1 MMKAVLLI
9 GSPRGER
16 STSGSLG
23 LYLLDLLRKKG
34 WNIEDLQVN
43 RSLGSLEGI
52 GALVSAVDTADL
64 VILSFPT
71 YVDATPAA
79 MVRAMELLVQQRRGN
94 TDRTPLM
101 AIANCGFMEAEQNR
115 SALDICRLFA
125 RDGGF
130 EWRGGLAL
138 GGGPAI
144 DGRPL
149 AELGGM
155 ARNVRRS
162 LALSAE
168 ALAEGK
174 ELPKVAIDLMAKR
187 SLPRWLYIA
196 FGNLGWKRRAKKNGA
211 QDRMYDRPFTEGKR
225 EE

>member
-9 GSPRGER
+9 GSPKGER

-34 WNIEDLQVN
+34 WDIEDLQVQT
-43 RSLGSLEGI
+43 SLRSLEGI
-52 GALVSAVDTADL
+52 GTLVSAVDNADL
-64 VILSFPT
+64 VVLSFPT
-71 YVDATPAA
+71 YVDSTPAGL
-79 MVRAMELLVQQRRGN
+79 VRAMGLIVQQRRGN
-94 TDRTPLM
+94 TDRTPLV
-101 AIANCGFMEAEQNR
+101 AIANCGFMEAKQNHV
-115 SALDICRLFA
+115 ALDICRLFA

-149 AELGGM
+149 DELG
-155 ARNVRRS
+155 ARTRNARRS
-162 LALSAE
+162 LQLSAE

-174 ELPKVAIDLMAKR
+174 ALPQKAIDSMARK
-187 SLPRWLYIA
+187 SIPRWLYMVS
-196 FGNLGWKRRAKKNGA
+196 GDLGWKQRAKKNGA
-211 QDRMYDRPFTEGKR
+211 RDKMYDRPFLEGKR